1 MAPVALRYFMQ
12 VWTPLHSIS
21 EVGEESHRELRTYAE
36 AIDAILRGNSVGA
49 ADLLVQQMRAKM
61 MAIRDGHW
69 RAARWLQLLPVS
81 STMMEAS
88 AEDEDHARQ
97 MEISHAR
104 QLERMAKVQSTG
116 DRR

>member
-1 MAPVALRYFMQ
+1 MQ
-12 VWTPLHSIS
+12 VWTPQNRVSD
-21 EVGEESHRELRTYAE
+21 VGEESHRELRTYAE
-36 AIDAILRGNSVGA
+36 AIDAILRGNSIGA

-69 RAARWLQLLPVS
+69 RAARWLQLLPAS

-97 MEISHAR
+97 MELGHTR
-104 QLERMAKVQSTG
+104 Q
-116 DRR
+116 